1 MEKDNVIWT
10 PDETESKKLY
20 ESFLIEFPL
29 ERLKNLTIE
38 EYTNLNKSDSF
49 CYWVETK
56 LRKLGSI
63 QGATS
68 YKFGIYEFNK
78 EPRECSGYSHDEKY
92 AWLSKYGSD
101 SKSAYETILSNLVK
115 VAECARLGDFDSI
128 DNIDMSNMFKWKIA
142 FLYSDYKLLNV
153 FSEDGIR
160 YLSKKFGMENT
171 EKATFSQMYK
181 YLLEQKGDEEGIL
194 EYSAKIWNEWL
205 EYTKMVE
212 SNKKWY
218 PDESVYNPNI
228 TKEQWKELILDKD
241 VFSENALITFACISK
256 TSKPTCADMANEF
269 GRSVGFY
276 NTNVFNTGRK
286 ICKKMNC
293 PLDTRE
299 NGDVRYWSVC
309 CKGRDLSN
317 GRFEYKIRPEL
328 EEAFEETGVLED
340 LEVYE
345 KDSKNNMKYD
355 KEPSGLV
362 SKFTTLLKST
372 RNLILTGAPGTGKT
386 YLAKEIAAAMGCT
399 ENEIGF
405 VQFHPSYDYTDFV
418 EGLRPVSKDNC
429 DNVGF
434 ERKDGVFKEF
444 CKRALDIKPQ
454 NKKQLPLT
462 SANGISF
469 NDVYDSLLNDVKRGV
484 ITTYDRK
491 SKPGKLSYDGS
502 RIRYENDKT
511 ESEDN
516 MKLMYDY
523 YIENQIWDL
532 SGFEK
537 EDFWNLIS
545 QLTNGKT
552 NTLDYVEYG
561 WTLQQLLNR
570 AKEFLN
576 KGNKEIVVDDPI
588 ASDEV
593 EINEET
599 KPFVFIIDEI
609 NRGEI
614 SKIFGELFFS
624 IDPGYR
630 GEKGRVKTQYQN
642 LVEEGDMF
650 SDGFFVPENVY
661 IIGTMNDIDR
671 SVESMDFAFRRRFAF
686 AEVKAED
693 NVKMLDELEVLDL
706 KDDAINRMNRLNSA
720 ISKIEGLSS
729 AYHIGASYFLKLKE
743 YGDDCWEAL
752 WNYHLEGLL
761 REYLRGM
768 PNADEEMRKLE
779 NAYWGNES
787 DSDN

>member
-1 MEKDNVIWT
+1 MIKINKEDFKEWMNSQI
-10 PDETESKKLY
+10 
-20 ESFLIEFPL
+20 
-29 ERLKNLTIE
+29 
-38 EYTNLNKSDSF
+38 KSDGKNYSPKTINSYCSALNSKPQMLVGIEDKYKVSIF
-49 CYWVETK
+49 SYEDIATFETIIPI
-56 LRKLGSI
+56 L
-63 QGATS
+63 
-68 YKFGIYEFNK
+68 
-78 EPRECSGYSHDEKY
+78 
-92 AWLSKYGSD
+92 
-101 SKSAYETILSNLVK
+101 KSAVNFEKVDESTNKAFSNAIVK
-115 VAECARLGDFDSI
+115 YKEFLLDINLGRDG
-128 DNIDMSNMFKWKIA
+128 KW
-142 FLYSDYKLLNV
+142 F
-153 FSEDGIR
+153 
-160 YLSKKFGMENT
+160 
-171 EKATFSQMYK
+171 
-181 YLLEQKGDEEGIL
+181 
-194 EYSAKIWNEWL
+194 
-205 EYTKMVE
+205 
-212 SNKKWY
+212 
-218 PDESVYNPNI
+218 PDESIYSPKI
-228 TKEQWKELILDKD
+228 SKEEWMKLIEDKE
-241 VFSENALITFACISK
+241 VFSNNALVTFASIK
-256 TSKPTCADMANEF
+256 QTEEATCKRMSEKY
-269 GRSVGFY
+269 GYSPQFY
-276 NTNVFNTGRK
+276 ITNVYTVGEK
-286 ICKKMNC
+286 VHKMTDC
-293 PLDTRE
+293 PLDLRDSGK
-299 NGDVRYWSVC
+299 NRLWAVC
-309 CKGRDLSN
+309 CLGRYIKNDL
-317 GRFEYKIRPEL
+317 FEYKIRKEL
-328 EEAFEETGVLED
+328 NDAFDELGILNTIDVYNKKTNDETILQDDNEIV
-340 LEVYE
+340 
-345 KDSKNNMKYD
+345 N
-355 KEPSGLV
+355 
-362 SKFTTLLKST
+362 KFTTLLKST

-386 YLAKEIAAAMGCT
+386 YLAKQIAMAMGCT
-399 ENEIGF
+399 KDEIGF

-418 EGLRPVSKDNC
+418 EGLRPASKDNC
-429 DNVGF
+429 DNIGF

-491 SKPGKLSYDGS
+491 YRTGKLSYDGS
-502 RIRYENDKT
+502 RIRYENGKT
-511 ESEDN
+511 ESDFN

-523 YIENQIWDL
+523 YVENQIWDL
-532 SGFEK
+532 SEYEK
-537 EDFWNLIS
+537 EDFWKLIS
-545 QLTNGKT
+545 QLTQGRTK
-552 NTLDYVEYG
+552 TLDYVEYS

-570 AKEFLN
+570 AKAFLN
-576 KGNKEIVVDDPI
+576 KGNKEIVVDAPI

-642 LVEEGDMF
+642 LVEEGDLF

-693 NVKMLDELEVLDL
+693 NVGMLDALEELGL
-706 KDDAINRMNRLNSA
+706 KDDAINTMMSLNKT
-720 ISKIEGLSS
+720 ISEIDGLSP

-768 PNADEEMRKLE
+768 PNMDELMEKLE
-779 NAYWGNES
+779 NAYWRDES

>member
-1 MEKDNVIWT
+1 MIKINKEDFKEWMNSQI
-10 PDETESKKLY
+10 
-20 ESFLIEFPL
+20 
-29 ERLKNLTIE
+29 
-38 EYTNLNKSDSF
+38 KSDGKNYSPKTINSYCSALNSKPQMLVGIEDKYKVSIF
-49 CYWVETK
+49 SYEDIATFETIIPI
-56 LRKLGSI
+56 L
-63 QGATS
+63 
-68 YKFGIYEFNK
+68 
-78 EPRECSGYSHDEKY
+78 
-92 AWLSKYGSD
+92 
-101 SKSAYETILSNLVK
+101 KSAVNFEKVDESTNKAFSNAIVK
-115 VAECARLGDFDSI
+115 YKEFLLDINLGRYG
-128 DNIDMSNMFKWKIA
+128 KW
-142 FLYSDYKLLNV
+142 F
-153 FSEDGIR
+153 
-160 YLSKKFGMENT
+160 
-171 EKATFSQMYK
+171 
-181 YLLEQKGDEEGIL
+181 
-194 EYSAKIWNEWL
+194 
-205 EYTKMVE
+205 
-212 SNKKWY
+212 
-218 PDESVYNPNI
+218 PDESIYSPKI
-228 TKEQWKELILDKD
+228 SKEEWMKLIEDKE
-241 VFSENALITFACISK
+241 VFSNNALVTFASIK
-256 TSKPTCADMANEF
+256 QTEEATCKRMSEKY
-269 GRSVGFY
+269 GYSPQFY
-276 NTNVFNTGRK
+276 ITNVYTVGEK
-286 ICKKMNC
+286 VHKMTDC
-293 PLDTRE
+293 PLDLRDSGK
-299 NGDVRYWSVC
+299 NRLWAVC
-309 CKGRDLSN
+309 CLGRYIKNDL
-317 GRFEYKIRPEL
+317 FEYKIRKEL
-328 EEAFEETGVLED
+328 NEAFDELGILNTIDVYNKKTNDETILQDDNEIV
-340 LEVYE
+340 
-345 KDSKNNMKYD
+345 N
-355 KEPSGLV
+355 
-362 SKFTTLLKST
+362 KFTTLLKST

-386 YLAKEIAAAMGCT
+386 YLAKEIATAMGCT

-429 DNVGF
+429 DNIGF

-491 SKPGKLSYDGS
+491 YRTGKLSYDGS
-502 RIRYENDKT
+502 RIRYENGKT
-511 ESEDN
+511 ESDFN

-523 YIENQIWDL
+523 YVENQIWDL
-532 SGFEK
+532 SEYEK
-537 EDFWNLIS
+537 EDFWKLIS
-545 QLTNGKT
+545 QLTQGRTK
-552 NTLDYVEYG
+552 TLDYVEYS

-570 AKEFLN
+570 AKAFLN
-576 KGNKEIVVDDPI
+576 KGNKEIVVDAPI

-593 EINEET
+593 EINEVT

-642 LVEEGDMF
+642 LVEEGDLF
-650 SDGFFVPENVY
+650 GDGFFVPENVY

-693 NVKMLDELEVLDL
+693 NVGMLDALEELGL
-706 KDDAINRMNRLNSA
+706 KDDAINTMMSLNKT
-720 ISKIEGLSS
+720 ISEIDGLSP

-768 PNADEEMRKLE
+768 PNMDELMEKLE
-779 NAYWGNES
+779 NAYWRDES

>member
-1 MEKDNVIWT
+1 MENIENVWNPNII
-10 PDETESKKLY
+10 ESKKLY

-29 ERLKNLTIE
+29 ERLKNLAIE

-63 QGATS
+63 QGSTS

-78 EPRECSGYSHDEKY
+78 EPREGSGYSHDEKY

-115 VAECARLGDFDSI
+115 IAECAQVGDFEAIDS
-128 DNIDMSNMFKWKIA
+128 IDMSNIFKWKIA

-153 FSEDGIR
+153 FSEDSIR
-160 YLSKKFGMENT
+160 YLSKKFGMMDS
-171 EKATFSQMYK
+171 EKAKFSQMYK
-181 YLLEQKGDEEGIL
+181 YLLEQIGEEEDIF

-205 EYTKMVE
+205 EYKGEE
-212 SNKKWY
+212 SGNVKYWSGGIIWSGLNKLE
-218 PDESVYNPNI
+218 D
-228 TKEQWKELILDKD
+228 
-241 VFSENALITFACISK
+241 FSEDNCWRIGWDK
-256 TSKPTCADMANEF
+256 TSDTKGAKQAWQNIKEINIGDFLAFHGYGGQNDLKIYQISRVVGKNIEF
-269 GRSVGFY
+269 GTIDFEKLNRDDDILYHG
-276 NTNVFNTGRK
+276 K
-286 ICKKMNC
+286 APKMSRGGWFGT
-293 PLDTRE
+293 LFQVE
-299 NGDVRYWSVC
+299 G
-309 CKGRDLSN
+309 
-317 GRFEYKIRPEL
+317 
-328 EEAFEETGVLED
+328 EEAINAIFGNYVNGNLKMKVNQSNLVVDTKRLLE
-340 LEVYE
+340 
-345 KDSKNNMKYD
+345 KTK
-355 KEPSGLV
+355 
-362 SKFTTLLKST
+362 
-372 RNLILTGAPGTGKT
+372 NLILTGAPGTGKT
-386 YLAKEIAAAMGCT
+386 YLAKQIATAMGCT
-399 ENEIGF
+399 KDEIGF

-429 DNVGF
+429 DNIGF

-444 CKRALDIKPQ
+444 CKKTIGVK
-454 NKKQLPLT
+454 NKKQKNIPLT
-462 SANGISF
+462 PANGTSF
-469 NDVYDSLLNDVKRGV
+469 EVVYESLLHDVKRGA
-484 ITTYDRK
+484 ITTYYRK
-491 SKPGKLSYDGS
+491 SKPGKLSYDGG

-511 ESEDN
+511 ESESN

-523 YIENQIWDL
+523 YVKNQIWDL
-532 SGFEK
+532 SEYEKGDFEK
-537 EDFWNLIS
+537 LIS
-545 QLTNGKT
+545 QLTEGKT

-588 ASDEV
+588 DSDEV
-593 EINEET
+593 EINEVT

-642 LVEEGDMF
+642 LLEQGDLF

-693 NVKMLDELEVLDL
+693 NVGMLDALEELGL

-729 AYHIGASYFLKLKE
+729 AYHIGASYFLKLKD

-768 PNADEEMRKLE
+768 PNMDELMEKLE
-779 NAYWGNES
+779 NAYWRDES

>member
-1 MEKDNVIWT
+1 MIKI
-10 PDETESKKLY
+10 
-20 ESFLIEFPL
+20 
-29 ERLKNLTIE
+29 
-38 EYTNLNKSDSF
+38 
-49 CYWVETK
+49 
-56 LRKLGSI
+56 
-63 QGATS
+63 
-68 YKFGIYEFNK
+68 NK
-78 EPRECSGYSHDEKY
+78 EDFKEWMNSQIKSNGKNYSPKTIDSYCTALNSKPPMLVGIEDKY
-92 AWLSKYGSD
+92 KVSIFSYEDIATFETIIPIL
-101 SKSAYETILSNLVK
+101 KSAVNFEKVDESTNKAFSNAIVK
-115 VAECARLGDFDSI
+115 YKEFLLDINLGRDG
-128 DNIDMSNMFKWKIA
+128 KW
-142 FLYSDYKLLNV
+142 F
-153 FSEDGIR
+153 
-160 YLSKKFGMENT
+160 
-171 EKATFSQMYK
+171 
-181 YLLEQKGDEEGIL
+181 
-194 EYSAKIWNEWL
+194 
-205 EYTKMVE
+205 
-212 SNKKWY
+212 
-218 PDESVYNPNI
+218 PDESIYSPKI
-228 TKEQWKELILDKD
+228 SKEEWMKLIEDKE
-241 VFSENALITFACISK
+241 VFSNNALVTFASIK
-256 TSKPTCADMANEF
+256 QTEEATCKSMSEKY
-269 GRSVGFY
+269 GYSPQFY
-276 NTNVFNTGRK
+276 ITNVYTVGEKVHK
-286 ICKKMNC
+286 ITDC
-293 PLDTRE
+293 PLDLRDSGK
-299 NGDVRYWSVC
+299 NRLWAVC
-309 CKGRDLSN
+309 CLGRYIKNDL
-317 GRFEYKIRPEL
+317 FEYKIRKEL
-328 EEAFEETGVLED
+328 NEAFDELGILNTIDVYNKKTNDETILQDDNEIV
-340 LEVYE
+340 
-345 KDSKNNMKYD
+345 N
-355 KEPSGLV
+355 
-362 SKFTTLLKST
+362 KFTALLKST

-399 ENEIGF
+399 ENEVGF

-429 DNVGF
+429 DNIGF

-491 SKPGKLSYDGS
+491 YRTGKLSYDGS
-502 RIRYENDKT
+502 RIRYENGKT
-511 ESEDN
+511 ESDFN

-523 YIENQIWDL
+523 YVENQIWDL
-532 SGFEK
+532 SEYEK
-537 EDFWNLIS
+537 EDFWKLIS
-545 QLTNGKT
+545 QLTQGRTK
-552 NTLDYVEYG
+552 TLDYVEYS

-570 AKEFLN
+570 AKAYLN
-576 KGNKEIVVDDPI
+576 KGNKEIVVEAPI

-630 GEKGRVKTQYQN
+630 GEKGRVRTQYQN

-650 SDGFFVPENVY
+650 GDGFFVPENVY

-693 NVKMLDELEVLDL
+693 NVGMLDALEELGL
-706 KDDAINRMNRLNSA
+706 KDDAINTMMSLNKT
-720 ISKIEGLSS
+720 ISEIDGFSP

-743 YGDDCWEAL
+743 YDGDWEAL
-752 WNYHLEGLL
+752 WYYHLEGLL

-768 PNADEEMRKLE
+768 PNMDELMEKLE

>member
-1 MEKDNVIWT
+1 MIKINKEDFKEWMNSQI
-10 PDETESKKLY
+10 
-20 ESFLIEFPL
+20 
-29 ERLKNLTIE
+29 
-38 EYTNLNKSDSF
+38 KSDGKNYSPKTINSYCSALNSKPQMLVGIEDKYKVSIF
-49 CYWVETK
+49 SYEDIATFETIIPI
-56 LRKLGSI
+56 L
-63 QGATS
+63 
-68 YKFGIYEFNK
+68 
-78 EPRECSGYSHDEKY
+78 
-92 AWLSKYGSD
+92 
-101 SKSAYETILSNLVK
+101 KSAVNFEKVDESTNKAFSNAIVK
-115 VAECARLGDFDSI
+115 YKEFLLDINLGRDG
-128 DNIDMSNMFKWKIA
+128 KW
-142 FLYSDYKLLNV
+142 F
-153 FSEDGIR
+153 
-160 YLSKKFGMENT
+160 
-171 EKATFSQMYK
+171 
-181 YLLEQKGDEEGIL
+181 
-194 EYSAKIWNEWL
+194 
-205 EYTKMVE
+205 
-212 SNKKWY
+212 
-218 PDESVYNPNI
+218 PDESIYSPKI
-228 TKEQWKELILDKD
+228 SKEEWMKLIEDKE
-241 VFSENALITFACISK
+241 VFSNNALVTFASIK
-256 TSKPTCADMANEF
+256 QTEEATCKRMSEKY
-269 GRSVGFY
+269 GYSPQFY
-276 NTNVFNTGRK
+276 ITNVYTVGEK
-286 ICKKMNC
+286 VHKMTDC
-293 PLDTRE
+293 PLDLRDSGK
-299 NGDVRYWSVC
+299 NRLWAVC
-309 CKGRDLSN
+309 CLGRYIKNDL
-317 GRFEYKIRPEL
+317 FEYKIRKEL
-328 EEAFEETGVLED
+328 NEAFDELGILNTIDVYNKKTNDETILQDDNEIV
-340 LEVYE
+340 
-345 KDSKNNMKYD
+345 N
-355 KEPSGLV
+355 
-362 SKFTTLLKST
+362 KFTTLLKST

-386 YLAKEIAAAMGCT
+386 YLAKEIATAMGCT

-429 DNVGF
+429 DNIGF

-491 SKPGKLSYDGS
+491 YRTGKLSYDGS
-502 RIRYENDKT
+502 RIRYENGKT
-511 ESEDN
+511 ESDFN

-523 YIENQIWDL
+523 YVENQIWDL
-532 SGFEK
+532 SEYEK
-537 EDFWNLIS
+537 EDFWKLIS
-545 QLTNGKT
+545 QLTQGRTK
-552 NTLDYVEYG
+552 TLDYVEYS

-570 AKEFLN
+570 AKAFLN
-576 KGNKEIVVDDPI
+576 KGNKEIVVDAPI

-593 EINEET
+593 EINEVT

-642 LVEEGDMF
+642 LVEEGDLF
-650 SDGFFVPENVY
+650 GDGFFVPENVY

-693 NVKMLDELEVLDL
+693 NVGMLDALEELGL
-706 KDDAINRMNRLNSA
+706 KDDAINTMMSLNKT
-720 ISKIEGLSS
+720 ISEIDGLSP

-768 PNADEEMRKLE
+768 PNMDELMEKLE
-779 NAYWGNES
+779 NAYWRDES

>member
-1 MEKDNVIWT
+1 MIKINKEDFKEWMNSQI
-10 PDETESKKLY
+10 
-20 ESFLIEFPL
+20 
-29 ERLKNLTIE
+29 
-38 EYTNLNKSDSF
+38 KSDGKNYSPKTTNSYCSALNSKPQMLVGIEDKYKVSIF
-49 CYWVETK
+49 SYEDIATFETIIPI
-56 LRKLGSI
+56 L
-63 QGATS
+63 
-68 YKFGIYEFNK
+68 
-78 EPRECSGYSHDEKY
+78 
-92 AWLSKYGSD
+92 
-101 SKSAYETILSNLVK
+101 KSAVNFEKVDESTNKAFSNAIVK
-115 VAECARLGDFDSI
+115 YKEFLLDINLGRDG
-128 DNIDMSNMFKWKIA
+128 KW
-142 FLYSDYKLLNV
+142 F
-153 FSEDGIR
+153 
-160 YLSKKFGMENT
+160 
-171 EKATFSQMYK
+171 
-181 YLLEQKGDEEGIL
+181 
-194 EYSAKIWNEWL
+194 
-205 EYTKMVE
+205 
-212 SNKKWY
+212 
-218 PDESVYNPNI
+218 PDESIYSPKI
-228 TKEQWKELILDKD
+228 SKEEWMKLIEDKE
-241 VFSENALITFACISK
+241 VFSNNALVTFASIK
-256 TSKPTCADMANEF
+256 QTEEATCKRMSEKY
-269 GRSVGFY
+269 GYSPQFY
-276 NTNVFNTGRK
+276 ITNVYTVGEK
-286 ICKKMNC
+286 VHKMTDC
-293 PLDTRE
+293 PLDLRDSGK
-299 NGDVRYWSVC
+299 NRLWAVC
-309 CKGRDLSN
+309 CLGRYIKNDL
-317 GRFEYKIRPEL
+317 FEYKIRKEL
-328 EEAFEETGVLED
+328 NEAFDELGILNTIDVYNKKTNDETILQDDNEIV
-340 LEVYE
+340 
-345 KDSKNNMKYD
+345 N
-355 KEPSGLV
+355 
-362 SKFTTLLKST
+362 KFTTLLKST

-386 YLAKEIAAAMGCT
+386 YLAKQIATAMGCS

-429 DNVGF
+429 DNIGF

-491 SKPGKLSYDGS
+491 YRTGKLSYDGS
-502 RIRYENDKT
+502 RIRYENGKT
-511 ESEDN
+511 ESDFN

-523 YIENQIWDL
+523 YVENQIWDL
-532 SGFEK
+532 SEYEK
-537 EDFWNLIS
+537 EDFWKLIS
-545 QLTNGKT
+545 QLTQGRTK
-552 NTLDYVEYG
+552 TLDYVEYS

-570 AKEFLN
+570 AKAFLN
-576 KGNKEIVVDDPI
+576 KGNKEIVVDASI

-593 EINEET
+593 EINEVT

-642 LVEEGDMF
+642 LVEEGDLF

-693 NVKMLDELEVLDL
+693 NVKMLDSLEELGL
-706 KDDAINRMNRLNSA
+706 KDDAIKTMMSLNKA
-720 ISKIEGLSS
+720 ISEIDGLSP

-768 PNADEEMRKLE
+768 PNMDELMEKLE
-779 NAYWGNES
+779 NAYWRDES

>member
-1 MEKDNVIWT
+1 MKNNISSNREEFKNWMNKNHPKNTVEQYCVYLGYPEHSTIIPNEYRKTFFTYEDIESYKKVVDVFGNYLLNETVFDVDENKNKKKISNFKSALEKYKDFLMEK
-10 PDETESKKLY
+10 
-20 ESFLIEFPL
+20 
-29 ERLKNLTIE
+29 
-38 EYTNLNKSDSF
+38 NK
-49 CYWVETK
+49 V
-56 LRKLGSI
+56 
-63 QGATS
+63 
-68 YKFGIYEFNK
+68 
-78 EPRECSGYSHDEKY
+78 
-92 AWLSKYGSD
+92 
-101 SKSAYETILSNLVK
+101 
-115 VAECARLGDFDSI
+115 
-128 DNIDMSNMFKWKIA
+128 SNMI
-142 FLYSDYKLLNV
+142 
-153 FSEDGIR
+153 
-160 YLSKKFGMENT
+160 
-171 EKATFSQMYK
+171 
-181 YLLEQKGDEEGIL
+181 
-194 EYSAKIWNEWL
+194 
-205 EYTKMVE
+205 
-212 SNKKWY
+212 
-218 PDESVYNPNI
+218 
-228 TKEQWKELILDKD
+228 
-241 VFSENALITFACISK
+241 
-256 TSKPTCADMANEF
+256 
-269 GRSVGFY
+269 
-276 NTNVFNTGRK
+276 
-286 ICKKMNC
+286 
-293 PLDTRE
+293 
-299 NGDVRYWSVC
+299 
-309 CKGRDLSN
+309 
-317 GRFEYKIRPEL
+317 
-328 EEAFEETGVLED
+328 
-340 LEVYE
+340 
-345 KDSKNNMKYD
+345 KYD

-429 DNVGF
+429 DNIGF

-444 CKRALDIKPQ
+444 CKKALTIGHFVPTISPMQVGRPEIETLQSNNSSSFDEVYDRLKNDIK
-454 NKKQLPLT
+454 NSTALLYSDFRSKKTQLKARVEDGEIKFWKT
-462 SANGISF
+462 NDYQRANP
-469 NDVYDSLLNDVKRGV
+469 DYLK
-484 ITTYDRK
+484 
-491 SKPGKLSYDGS
+491 KL
-502 RIRYENDKT
+502 
-511 ESEDN
+511 
-516 MKLMYDY
+516 YDY
-523 YIENQIWDL
+523 YYNKGIFDIREEGLD
-532 SGFEK
+532 
-537 EDFWNLIS
+537 DFKKII
-545 QLTNGKT
+545 GH
-552 NTLDYVEYG
+552 TLDYSCYRGIV
-561 WTLQQLLNR
+561 QALLDITRQNIDI
-570 AKEFLN
+570 
-576 KGNKEIVVDDPI
+576 KEIDISENQDDNPVSFTQERECVVDLV
-588 ASDEV
+588 S
-593 EINEET
+593 

-768 PNADEEMRKLE
+768 PNMDELMEKLE
-779 NAYWGNES
+779 NAYWRDES

>member
-1 MEKDNVIWT
+1 MIKINKEDFKEWMNSQI
-10 PDETESKKLY
+10 
-20 ESFLIEFPL
+20 
-29 ERLKNLTIE
+29 
-38 EYTNLNKSDSF
+38 KSDGKNYSPKTINSYCSALNSKPQMLVGIEDKYKVSIF
-49 CYWVETK
+49 SYEDIATFETIIPI
-56 LRKLGSI
+56 L
-63 QGATS
+63 
-68 YKFGIYEFNK
+68 
-78 EPRECSGYSHDEKY
+78 
-92 AWLSKYGSD
+92 
-101 SKSAYETILSNLVK
+101 KSAVNFEKVDESTNKAFSNAIVK
-115 VAECARLGDFDSI
+115 YKEFLLDINLGRDG
-128 DNIDMSNMFKWKIA
+128 KW
-142 FLYSDYKLLNV
+142 F
-153 FSEDGIR
+153 
-160 YLSKKFGMENT
+160 
-171 EKATFSQMYK
+171 
-181 YLLEQKGDEEGIL
+181 
-194 EYSAKIWNEWL
+194 
-205 EYTKMVE
+205 
-212 SNKKWY
+212 
-218 PDESVYNPNI
+218 PDESIYSPKI
-228 TKEQWKELILDKD
+228 SKEEWLKLIEDKE
-241 VFSENALITFACISK
+241 VFSNNALVTFASIK
-256 TSKPTCADMANEF
+256 QTEEATCKRMSEKY
-269 GRSVGFY
+269 GYSPQFY
-276 NTNVFNTGRK
+276 ITNVYTVGEK
-286 ICKKMNC
+286 VHKMTDC
-293 PLDTRE
+293 PLDLRDSGK
-299 NGDVRYWSVC
+299 NRLWAVC
-309 CKGRDLSN
+309 CLGRYIKNDL
-317 GRFEYKIRPEL
+317 FEYKIRKEL
-328 EEAFEETGVLED
+328 NEAFDELGILNTIDVYNKKTNDETILQDDNEIV
-340 LEVYE
+340 
-345 KDSKNNMKYD
+345 N
-355 KEPSGLV
+355 
-362 SKFTTLLKST
+362 KFTTLLKST

-399 ENEIGF
+399 EDEIGF

-418 EGLRPVSKDNC
+418 EGLRSVSKDNC
-429 DNVGF
+429 DNIGF

-491 SKPGKLSYDGS
+491 YRTGKLSYDGS
-502 RIRYENDKT
+502 RIRYENGKT
-511 ESEDN
+511 VSDFN

-523 YIENQIWDL
+523 YVENQIWDL
-532 SGFEK
+532 SEYEK
-537 EDFWNLIS
+537 EDFWKLIS
-545 QLTNGKT
+545 QLTQGRTK
-552 NTLDYVEYG
+552 TLDYVEYG

-593 EINEET
+593 EINEVT

-642 LVEEGDMF
+642 LVEEGDLF
-650 SDGFFVPENVY
+650 GDGFFVPENVY

-693 NVKMLDELEVLDL
+693 NVKMLDSLEELGL
-706 KDDAINRMNRLNSA
+706 KDDAINTMMSLNKA
-720 ISKIEGLSS
+720 ISEIDGLSP

-743 YGDDCWEAL
+743 YDGDWEAL

-768 PNADEEMRKLE
+768 PNMDELMEKLE
-779 NAYWGNES
+779 NAYWRDES

>member
-1 MEKDNVIWT
+1 MSEKNN
-10 PDETESKKLY
+10 KK
-20 ESFLIEFPL
+20 IEFKEWMNSQIKGNGESYSPY
-29 ERLKNLTIE
+29 TINS
-38 EYTNLNKSDSF
+38 YCSALNSKPQMLDGIEGKYKESIFSYEDV
-49 CYWVETK
+49 VEFEK
-56 LRKLGSI
+56 LIPIL
-63 QGATS
+63 
-68 YKFGIYEFNK
+68 
-78 EPRECSGYSHDEKY
+78 
-92 AWLSKYGSD
+92 
-101 SKSAYETILSNLVK
+101 KSAVNFEEVDESTNKAFSNAIVKYKEFLSNVN
-115 VAECARLGDFDSI
+115 LGH
-128 DNIDMSNMFKWKIA
+128 
-142 FLYSDYKLLNV
+142 
-153 FSEDGIR
+153 DG
-160 YLSKKFGMENT
+160 
-171 EKATFSQMYK
+171 
-181 YLLEQKGDEEGIL
+181 
-194 EYSAKIWNEWL
+194 
-205 EYTKMVE
+205 
-212 SNKKWY
+212 KWY

-228 TKEQWKELILDKD
+228 TKEQRKELIL
-241 VFSENALITFACISK
+241 
-256 TSKPTCADMANEF
+256 
-269 GRSVGFY
+269 
-276 NTNVFNTGRK
+276 
-286 ICKKMNC
+286 
-293 PLDTRE
+293 
-299 NGDVRYWSVC
+299 
-309 CKGRDLSN
+309 
-317 GRFEYKIRPEL
+317 
-328 EEAFEETGVLED
+328 
-340 LEVYE
+340 
-345 KDSKNNMKYD
+345 D

-362 SKFTTLLKST
+362 NKFTTLLKST

-429 DNVGF
+429 DNIGF

-444 CKRALDIKPQ
+444 CKRALNIKPQ

-491 SKPGKLSYDGS
+491 YRTGKLSYDGS
-502 RIRYENDKT
+502 RIRYENGKT
-511 ESEDN
+511 ESDFN

-523 YIENQIWDL
+523 YVENQIWDL
-532 SGFEK
+532 SEYEK
-537 EDFWNLIS
+537 EDFWKLIS
-545 QLTNGKT
+545 QLTQGRTK
-552 NTLDYVEYG
+552 TLDYVEYG

-570 AKEFLN
+570 AKAFLN
-576 KGNKEIVVDDPI
+576 KGNKEIVVDAPI
-588 ASDEV
+588 DSDEV
-593 EINEET
+593 AKNEET

-650 SDGFFVPENVY
+650 SDGFFVSENVY

-768 PNADEEMRKLE
+768 PNADEEMIKLE
-779 NAYWGNES
+779 NAYLGNES
-787 DSDN
+787 NTNNG